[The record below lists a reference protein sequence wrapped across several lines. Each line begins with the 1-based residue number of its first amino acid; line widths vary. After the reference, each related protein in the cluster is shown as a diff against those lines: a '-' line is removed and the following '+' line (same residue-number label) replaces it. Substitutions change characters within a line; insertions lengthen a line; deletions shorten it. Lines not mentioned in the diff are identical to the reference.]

1 MRKFLKIGG
10 FISFAL
16 LLISVFINYG
26 IYLDFGTGP
35 WAVQYFLSNAL
46 SILIA
51 LALAIALFIENK
63 TMAWLLFMIG
73 TGYSLIGG
81 IYALY
86 GLSQVAVT
94 LNLSAWMREI
104 FSILLLIATM
114 VGWILIHDKRGQ
126 VTVIITRLIGSSFSI
141 LYLLSITVVTSF
153 INRSVWSSFLISTI
167 GSIFS
172 SVLVI
177 VFVLF
182 YYYKPKQPVMTT
194 SQNDISFE

>member
-16 LLISVFINYG
+16 FLISVFINYG

-35 WAVQYFLSNAL
+35 WAVQYFLSNTL

-86 GLSQVAVT
+86 GLSQVTMT
-94 LNLSAWMREI
+94 LNLSAWLREI